1 MSSSS
6 SFLAHPAP
14 RPAFG
19 SYEPGF
25 ERVAR
30 VFAEQL
36 ESREE
41 IGAALAIHHRGRR
54 VVDVWGG
61 QADVATARPWR
72 RDTRIVVFS
81 VTKGLASMA
90 MNLLVDRG
98 KLDWDAPVAT
108 YWPGFARAGKE
119 AITVRTLLNHRGGLA
134 FLDAPL
140 TLADCIDPGCRDRVL
155 DVLESQR
162 PAWAPDSSQ
171 GYHAITFGMY
181 ARELFERIAGEPMG
195 PFLRRELLDPL
206 GSDAH
211 LGTPGD
217 LDADF
222 ATLYPTGTP
231 DRVGRM
237 LGSAVFAPRSNEAR
251 VARATLQK
259 DSVPRRAFL
268 NPSAGKESL
277 AAYNGVPV
285 RRAQLAWASAT
296 ASAHGLS
303 RAYLPFA
310 GGGEH
315 DGRRYL
321 SERTLAPIHRRQS
334 WSWQD
339 QVLCKPIGWSQ
350 GFVKEERHLF
360 SPTPESFGHPGM
372 GGALGWCDPVHGL
385 AIGYVM
391 NKMDWRVR
399 SPRAVALCRALY
411 ECDALL

>member
-1 MSSSS
+1 MSSPP
-6 SFLAHPAP
+6 FLAHPAP

-19 SYEPGF
+19 SYEPGYQ
-25 ERVAR
+25 RVAQ
-30 VFAEQL
+30 VFADQL
-36 ESREE
+36 SSREE
-41 IGAALAIHHRGRR
+41 IGASLAIHHRGRR
-54 VVDVWGG
+54 VVDLWGG
-61 QADVATARPWR
+61 CADVATARPWR

-90 MNLLVDRG
+90 MHLLADRG

-108 YWPGFARAGKE
+108 YWPGFARNGKD

-140 TLADCIDPGCRDRVL
+140 TLDHCVDPTCREQVL
-155 DVLESQR
+155 DALESQR
-162 PAWAPDSSQ
+162 PGWEPSTSQ

-211 LGTPGD
+211 LGTAAD
-217 LDADF
+217 LDADV

-237 LGSAVFAPRSNEAR
+237 LGAALFAPASNEAR

-268 NPSAGKESL
+268 NPSAGKASL
-277 AAYNGVPV
+277 AAYNAVPV

-321 SERTLAPIHRRQS
+321 SERTLEPLYRRQS

-372 GGALGWCDPVHGL
+372 GGALGWCDPVHGIAL
-385 AIGYVM
+385 GYVM

-411 ECDALL
+411 ECEALL